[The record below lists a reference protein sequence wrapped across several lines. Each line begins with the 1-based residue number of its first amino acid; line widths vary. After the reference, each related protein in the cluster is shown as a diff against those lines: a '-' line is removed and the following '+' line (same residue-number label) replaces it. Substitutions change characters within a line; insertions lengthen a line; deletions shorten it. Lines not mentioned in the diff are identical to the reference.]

1 VHAFYRTNK
10 ALQTEA
16 RKELMNTIQSKYLA
30 VTQPKETV
38 SDKYRFIST
47 AQFVADVEMSGF
59 KLQSIQGRSPSG
71 YGKHL
76 MTFERPDLSLPNGD
90 KIRLLCFTSHDGTK
104 AFNLFLGY
112 YRLVCSNGMMVGKTL
127 ESHRVIHTGY
137 ALSKVQH
144 ALDACLAQVGALK
157 AQVELLGS
165 TDLSVAQET
174 LLANLY
180 AEEVGALEPM
190 DLLTAHREQDIGP
203 NAWLVLNR
211 LQENVVNGN
220 FTRKGSKGEVITARR
235 ITGASNLVKTN
246 RDIWDAVVNTVS
258 YKQAA

>member
-1 VHAFYRTNK
+1 MI
-10 ALQTEA
+10 E
-16 RKELMNTIQSKYLA
+16 SKYLQ
-30 VTQPKETV
+30 VTQPKDTV

-59 KLQSIQGRSPSG
+59 KLTSIQGRSPSG

-112 YRLVCSNGMMVGKTL
+112 YRLVCSNGMMVGTTL
-127 ESHRVIHTGY
+127 NSYRIIHTGY
-137 ALSKVQH
+137 ALSKVNE
-144 ALDACLAQVGALK
+144 ALNACLSQVDALK
-157 AQVELLGS
+157 AQVALLASTEL
-165 TDLSVAQET
+165 TVAQET

-180 AEEVGALEPM
+180 AAEVGALEPM
-190 DLLTAHREQDIGP
+190 DLITAHRDADIGT

-211 LQENVVNGN
+211 IQENVVHGN
-220 FTRKGSKGEVITARR
+220 FTRKGSKGEVVSARR
-235 ITGASNLVKTN
+235 ITGAQRLVSFN
-246 RDIWDAVVNTVS
+246 RDIWDAVVNTV
-258 YKQAA
+258 KQAA